1 MKRLF
6 ESARSLLIWIVAFP
20 VFLLCCLIVMAATFL
35 IRGQLLETAIKVC
48 CRTVLFCCGIRVRVW
63 GKENIVPGRQYL
75 IMMNHVNFF
84 DPLLFYAAY
93 PGLSRGIE
101 EEGHF
106 RWPVYGAVLRRLGVV
121 PVDRKDSQKARE
133 SLAAAAR
140 FIRARPDFSFLVM
153 PEGTRSPD
161 GRLGPFKRGG
171 FILAVEAGI
180 EILPVIQ
187 IGAERINR
195 KGSRLIRPGRVDVA
209 IEPGVPSEGFVRES
223 HDGLVDKVRAAFLA
237 HLSEAPGSPNARGA
251 GLPG

>member
-1 MKRLF
+1 MKRFLK
-6 ESARSLLIWIVAFP
+6 SARSLLIWIFVFP
-20 VFLLCCLIVMAATFL
+20 VFLVCCLIVLAATFL
-35 IRGQLLETAIKVC
+35 VRGPLLERLIKSC

-63 GKENIVPGRQYL
+63 GKENVAAGRQYL

-93 PGLSRGIE
+93 PGRSRGIE

-106 RWPVYGAVLRRLGVV
+106 RWPLYGAVLRRLGVV
-121 PVDRKDSQKARE
+121 PVDRRNPPKAKE

-171 FILAVEAGI
+171 FILAVEAGL
-180 EILPVIQ
+180 EILPVVQ

-195 KGSRLIRPGRVDVA
+195 KGSRLIRPGRVEVV
-209 IEPGVPSEGFVRES
+209 IESAVPSEGYSRES
-223 HDGLVDKVRAAFLA
+223 HDGLVDKVRAAFLS
-237 HLSEAPGSPNARGA
+237 HLEEAPGSPNVRGA